1 MYDTRWLYLL
11 LWKLQ
16 IRRARKS
23 NMKQKLTE
31 KIEKLESDLKEA
43 VKSINVHEI
52 ELGIEKREK
61 TRIQKE
67 LIACQKD
74 LAKLEVIEQ
83 GSE

>member
-1 MYDTRWLYLL
+1 
-11 LWKLQ
+11 
-16 IRRARKS
+16 
-23 NMKQKLTE
+23 MKQKLTE